1 MTRQVRVKGVKDT
14 ALIRVGF
21 VFTVIGAI
29 AEFAGIATLA
39 GLVKGD
45 QAGGILWIVA
55 GLLVLAIAG
64 YMFWGYWWIKA
75 HSSEFKKRA
84 EAAHGP
90 GSWQEDEKKGSS
102 LT

>member
-1 MTRQVRVKGVKDT
+1 MTRQVRIKGVKDT

-21 VFTVIGAI
+21 VFAVIGAI

-64 YMFWGYWWIKA
+64 YMFWGYWWIKT
-75 HSSEFKKRA
+75 HPSQVKERA
-84 EAAHGP
+84 EAAYGQD
-90 GSWQEDEKKGSS
+90 S
-102 LT
+102 